1 MWTSPSPFMLPNET
15 EQGGLR
21 LKVEFIFAENIA
33 FEHTVVCIKY
43 KK

>member
-1 MWTSPSPFMLPNET
+1 MWTSPSPFKLPNET
-15 EQGGLR
+15 EQEGLR

-33 FEHTVVCIKY
+33 FEDTIVCIKY